1 MRKII
6 SILVG
11 LAVCLVASAQGS
23 VRVQAPNLVGVGE
36 KFNVTVT
43 VEGSDKAEAPEWEPG
58 SDFLISWGP
67 HPYGSSTSISI
78 VNGKKTESRAA
89 TYVYVVVA
97 KNKGNFTLPPVSA
110 KIGGTKYSSNPI
122 HIEVATDPSGAAQ
135 QQQSAGQQ
143 SQGQVD
149 EDRQTQSAPSADA
162 FLRFVISKNKVY
174 VGEPVKATLKLYTK
188 ADIAGFEEV
197 KFPTFNGF
205 WSQETFAPKNIEFQ
219 RENVGGNIYLSAVL
233 REYTLIP
240 QQSGSV
246 DIDPAEITCV
256 MRVNSASRG
265 MGSIFDSFFEE
276 YQTVRRKAV
285 SSGYKV
291 QVMPLPSGAP
301 ASFCGAVGEYGI
313 SASLASDSL
322 KAHEASSLIVT
333 VRGSGN
339 IMLAEAPKLNFPPDF
354 DVYDVKT
361 TDQIDRGSLSGSR
374 TFEYPF
380 IPRSAGDFTIG
391 PIEYSYFNY
400 RTGQYVTVKSEAL
413 DLSVQKGKEGDASSA
428 PQSGLQN
435 MSKKD
440 VKDLGTDIR
449 YISIAE
455 QNFSRK
461 GRLFAASGWYFGI
474 LALLLA
480 LGAGVFIALRSSLSK
495 KADVAFTKRRSAT
508 KMARKRLAV
517 AGTFLEKQMCASFF
531 EELHKALT
539 GFASDKLNMDVTE
552 LTKENIASAFV
563 SAGVDDGTATEFA
576 SLLDACEYARYSPDQ
591 SGEAMSEKYASAVE
605 VISIIDSAMKN
616 NGRKGGA
623 AVAAVLA
630 LLMFCAPSA
639 FAMDSASADSLWNAG
654 IQAYSEGNAA
664 GALEAWSGIESA
676 GLESAELYANIGD
689 AHFRLS
695 SLGKAVLYYEK
706 ALKLDPSYQDARHN
720 LEFANAQITDKVKDL
735 PGFFLKNWTRGFANI
750 FSADAWAVFS
760 LVLLALALAAV
771 IVFLLI
777 RDIRWRKAG
786 FASGI
791 TALVLFL
798 ICFGMMLSQRT
809 LYLAEDEA
817 VVVQPVC
824 VAKSSPANDASN
836 LFVLHEGTKVDVLE
850 RAGDWMEIQLS
861 DGRKA
866 WVEATEIEI
875 I

>member
-6 SILVG
+6 SIIIG
-11 LAVCLVASAQGS
+11 LAVCLAAAAQGS
-23 VRVQAPNLVGVGE
+23 VRVKAPNLVGVGV

-43 VEGSDKAEAPEWEPG
+43 VEGSDKAEEPEWNPG
-58 SDFLISWGP
+58 SDFFISWGP

-78 VNGKKTESRAA
+78 VNGKKTESRET

-97 KNKGNFTLPPVSA
+97 KNKGVFTLPPVTA
-110 KIGGTKYSSNPI
+110 RIGGTKYSSDPI
-122 HIEVATDPSGAAQ
+122 RIEVANDSSGAAQ
-135 QQQSAGQQ
+135 QQQQQQPQ
-143 SQGQVD
+143 SQVQD
-149 EDRQTQSAPSADA
+149 DTRQSQSAPAADA
-162 FLRFVISKNKVY
+162 FLRFAISKNKVY

-246 DIDPAEITCV
+246 NIDPAEITCV
-256 MRVNSASRG
+256 MRVNSAPRG

-301 ASFCGAVGEYGI
+301 ASFCGAVGEYSI

-333 VRGSGN
+333 VKGSGN

-361 TDQIDRGSLSGSR
+361 TDRIDRGNLSGSR

-391 PIEYSYFNY
+391 PVEYSYFNY
-400 RTGQYVTVKSEAL
+400 RTGQYVTVKSDAL
-413 DLSVQKGKEGDASSA
+413 NLSVQKVKDGDSASA
-428 PQSGLQN
+428 PQSGLQD

-440 VKDLGTDIR
+440 IKDLGTDIR

-461 GRLFAASGWYFGI
+461 GSLFAASGWYFGI

-517 AGTFLEKQMCASFF
+517 AGAFLERQMCASFF

-539 GFASDKLNMDVTE
+539 GFASDKLNMDVTD

-563 SAGVDDGTATEFA
+563 NAGVDDGTASEFA

-591 SGEAMSEKYASAVE
+591 SGEAMSERYASALE
-605 VISIIDSAMKN
+605 VISTIDSAMKN
-616 NGRKGGA
+616 NGKKVGA
-623 AVAAVLA
+623 GVAAVIA
-630 LLMFCAPSA
+630 LSMLCNPSA
-639 FAMDSASADSLWNAG
+639 YALDKASADSLWNAG

-664 GALEAWSGIESA
+664 EALEAWGGIESA

-689 AHFRLS
+689 AHFRMA
-695 SLGKAVLYYEK
+695 SLGKAILYYEK

-720 LEFANAQITDKVKDL
+720 LDFANAQITDKVKDS
-735 PGFFLKNWTRGFANI
+735 PGFFLKNWVRSFADI
-750 FSADAWAVFS
+750 LSADAWAVLS
-760 LVLLALALAAV
+760 LVFLALALAAI

-777 RDIRWRKAG
+777 RDVRWRKAG

-791 TALVLFL
+791 TAVALFL
-798 ICFGMMLSQRT
+798 LCFGMMLSQKSS
-809 LYLAEDEA
+809 YMAEDKA

-824 VAKSSPANDASN
+824 VAKSSPASDASN

-850 RAGDWMEIQLS
+850 SAGNWLEIQLS

-866 WVEATEIEI
+866 WVESNEIEI